1 MAVPASQAG
10 TVLCYFRATHPPLQ
24 LRFPDFLNR
33 HACVAPR
40 PIGQPRPSARRGGVL
55 GRASNGTWGALFMF
69 RQCVAVALLATA
81 VSACG
86 SITRGTSELIAFNSE
101 PPGAAVQTSKNRFCP
116 STPCSLDIPR
126 SEEFDA
132 TFTLPGY
139 RPKTVPVRTKLVGT
153 GAAGF
158 AGNVLAGGVIGM
170 GVDAYNG
177 AAFDHFPNPVNVT
190 MVPDALP
197 SAERIRGPRRGRPG
211 V

>member
-1 MAVPASQAG
+1 MAA
-10 TVLCYFRATHPPLQ
+10 
-24 LRFPDFLNR
+24 
-33 HACVAPR
+33 
-40 PIGQPRPSARRGGVL
+40 
-55 GRASNGTWGALFMF
+55 AL
-69 RQCVAVALLATA
+69 VAVS

-86 SITRGTSELIAFNSE
+86 SVTRGTSELIAFTSE
-101 PPGAAVQTSKNRFCP
+101 PPGAAMQTSKSRFCP
-116 STPCSLDIPR
+116 TTPCSLDIPR

-139 RPKTVPVRTKLVGT
+139 RPQTVPVRTKLVGT

-177 AAFDHFPNPVNVT
+177 AAYDHTPNPVAVT
-190 MVPDALP
+190 LVPEALP
-197 SAERIRGPRRGRPG
+197 SAERARRRKGKPG

>member
-1 MAVPASQAG
+1 MV
-10 TVLCYFRATHPPLQ
+10 
-24 LRFPDFLNR
+24 
-33 HACVAPR
+33 
-40 PIGQPRPSARRGGVL
+40 
-55 GRASNGTWGALFMF
+55 
-69 RQCVAVALLATA
+69 RQCLAVALVAA
-81 VSACG
+81 GVSACG
-86 SITRGTSELIAFNSE
+86 SITRGTSEMITFTSA
-101 PPGAAVQTSKNRFCP
+101 PAGAAMTTSTNRSCP
-116 STPCSLDIPR
+116 ATPCALDIPR

-139 RPKTVPVRTKLVGT
+139 RPQTVPVRTKLVGS

-177 AAFDHFPNPVNVT
+177 AAFDHVPNPVIVT

-197 SAERIRGPRRGRPG
+197 SAERARGPRRGRPG